1 MRRASG
7 SVIPLRSRSS
17 STLTLR
23 HPPLLSGLS
32 IPGPQVF
39 DKIPVA
45 SDRVAHR
52 GKVRTDLMGTSRFEP
67 DSNRLKGPWHATTV
81 TVRVDIIA
89 RMTVDRMTVE
99 QKTKKPGAR
108 YRAPG
113 PTRC

>member
-39 DKIPVA
+39 DKI
-45 SDRVAHR
+45 
-52 GKVRTDLMGTSRFEP
+52 L
-67 DSNRLKGPWHATTV
+67 
-81 TVRVDIIA
+81 I
-89 RMTVDRMTVE
+89 
-99 QKTKKPGAR
+99 
-108 YRAPG
+108 
-113 PTRC
+113 TRPYAKE

>member
-1 MRRASG
+1 VERALVARGGQEDVERVRVQELAAQAGRRDRG
-7 SVIPLRSRSS
+7 SI
-17 STLTLR
+17 
-23 HPPLLSGLS
+23 HA
-32 IPGPQVF
+32 
-39 DKIPVA
+39 VA
-45 SDRVAHR
+45 GDRVAHR